1 MPALTR
7 ILTPDGR
14 LHAPEYAAESL
25 KEAAQYEPDDGVYT
39 TFNTLNTTQ
48 TIRLQAHFDR
58 LEDSALRENIPL
70 KLDRA
75 LLRRSLR
82 RMIEEF
88 GQGDVRARVTVAR
101 QNPDE
106 LILTVEPYRK
116 PDQALI
122 EHGVKVVTASDAA
135 RSNPAAK
142 TTDWMFQRAKLEDR
156 LTNGVY
162 DVFLLDQQGNVLEG
176 LGSNAYGILDGQLHT
191 AEDDV
196 LKGIARQ
203 IVLDVAPQIVPVA
216 LSPFHVQDIPR
227 LSDAFLTSSSRGIIP
242 VVEID
247 GIQINGGSVGELTR
261 QLYDAY
267 WRQVSDELEEL

>member
-14 LHAPEYAAESL
+14 LQTPDYAADSL

-48 TIRLQAHFDR
+48 TIRLSAHLDR
-58 LEDSALRENIPL
+58 LEDSATRENIPL
-70 KLDRA
+70 KVDRA
-75 LLRRSLR
+75 ALRRGLR
-82 RMIEEF
+82 QMIQDF

-101 QNPDE
+101 QRPDE
-106 LILTVEPYRK
+106 LILTIEPYQK
-116 PDQALI
+116 PDPELI
-122 EHGVKVVTASDAA
+122 ERGVKVITASDAA

-142 TTDWMFQRAKLEDR
+142 TTDWMFQRTALEER
-156 LTNGVY
+156 LTNGIY
-162 DVFLLDQQGNVLEG
+162 DVFLVDEQGNILEG
-176 LGSNAYGILDGQLHT
+176 LGSNAYGILGGQLYT
-191 AEDDV
+191 AGEGV

-203 IVLDVAPQIVPVA
+203 IVLDVAPKIMPVV
-216 LSPFHVQDIPR
+216 LSPFRMSDVPR

-247 GIQINGGSVGELTR
+247 SIPIDRGRVGELTR

-267 WRQVSDELEEL
+267 WQQVYDELEEL